1 MNVYCCIVHK
11 INVEK
16 NKRTLLL
23 VNFSINRKK
32 ISFLFY
38 YMEIF
43 LSPRVTTVKNI
54 YLKMD

>member
-23 VNFSINRKK
+23 VNFSINREKNELSLPLHGDFSFTRSNNSKK
-32 ISFLFY
+32 YIS
-38 YMEIF
+38 
-43 LSPRVTTVKNI
+43 
-54 YLKMD
+54 